1 MELLERDFAVAA
13 LDAAL
18 AEAAGGSGRV
28 VLVAGEAGIGKT
40 ALVTRVARE
49 HDGARRFLWGVCDPL
64 LTPRAFGPI
73 HDIARE
79 AGERLDG
86 AREDVFGFLLDELAA
101 RPPTVMVIED
111 LHWADEATLDVLAV
125 VGRRIGRTTGTLVIT
140 YRSDE
145 LELRPEV
152 AGLLGALPTG
162 AVRRIELAPLSPDA
176 VERLAWQ
183 AGRSSARLHAT
194 TAGNP
199 FFVNEV
205 LASTEP
211 GVPASVR
218 DVIALRL
225 SRLSDRARAVVELAS
240 VVPTRT
246 ETWLVPDVEA
256 LDECVAAGLLTAT
269 QDAVAFRHELARA
282 AVASGLSAPRRRELE
297 LHVLGALT
305 ERGGVDAARLA
316 HHAREARAPEAILP
330 HAREAAHAAARVGA
344 HREALEH
351 AEAALAAATQL
362 GQDRAELLELFST
375 EAYLCGRLAE
385 ALDARRE
392 ALALH
397 EAAGRSAEV
406 GDSLRWLSRLHW
418 WAGDGD
424 AAERAGLKAI
434 AILEPLGPSARL
446 GMAYSSLSQLHSLAW
461 RHAQAIEL
469 GTKAIELATEVGDDE
484 TVSHALT
491 NVGTSSIWTRGPGT
505 ARELLEQAT
514 DIATRR
520 GFHDHAAR
528 ALANLACLGGLEP
541 GEPDDEA
548 AVERARTYARE
559 HQLGG
564 YERYMLAIRARCRFH
579 AGDWVNSEID
589 AREVLDSLSVTS
601 LSPCPAL
608 LSIGQIQ
615 ARRGDPEAV
624 ATLEKAAHR
633 AEAAGELR
641 LFAPSVVGKL
651 EHMWLSGEEM
661 PLDEARNIYALA
673 LARADEWT
681 VGRLAF
687 RLWRIGALDEL
698 PARAAAPFRLAVDG
712 DCRGA
717 AALWEQGGRPY
728 DAAEAL
734 SLAEDD
740 DDALLEALTA
750 FDRLGATLMAAHVRR
765 RLRERGVRAPR
776 GPRPATRES
785 PHGLT
790 PRQHEVLALLAT
802 GATNAEIAERLVVS
816 PKTVDHHVS
825 AVLSKLGVAS
835 RREAAAAAQAL
846 EHREPAAPR

>member
-1 MELLERDFAVAA
+1 MDLLERDSAVAA
-13 LDAAL
+13 LEAAL
-18 AEAAGGSGRV
+18 AEAAGGSGRI
-28 VLVAGEAGIGKT
+28 VLVTGEAGIGKT
-40 ALVTRVARE
+40 ALVGRVAHE
-49 HDGARRFLWGVCDPL
+49 DNSRRFLWGVCDPL
-64 LTPRAFGPI
+64 LTPRAYGPV

-79 AGERLDG
+79 AGIRLPSG
-86 AREDVFGFLLDELAA
+86 REEVFNLLLDELAT
-101 RPPTVMVIED
+101 RPPTVMVVED
-111 LHWADEATLDVLAV
+111 LHWADEATLDVIAV

-145 LELRPEV
+145 VELRPEV
-152 AGLLGALPTG
+152 AGALGALPAA
-162 AVRRIELAPLSPDA
+162 AVRRVELAPLSADA
-176 VERLAWQ
+176 VERLAWE

-205 LASTEP
+205 LASTES

-225 SRLSDRARAVVELAS
+225 SRLSDRARATVELAS

-246 ETWLVPDVEA
+246 ETWLLPDVDA
-256 LDECVAAGLLTAT
+256 LDECVAAGLLVAAD
-269 QDAVAFRHELARA
+269 DAVAFRHDLARE

-297 LHVLGALT
+297 LHVLEALT
-305 ERGGVDAARLA
+305 ARGGVDAARLA
-316 HHAREARAPEAILP
+316 HHAREARAPEAIVL
-330 HAREAAHAAARVGA
+330 HAREAALAAAAVGA

-351 AEAALAAATQL
+351 AEAALAAATEL
-362 GQDRAELLELFST
+362 NRDRAELLELVST
-375 EAYLCGRLAE
+375 ESYLCGKLAQ
-385 ALDARRE
+385 ALEARRD

-397 EAAGRSAEV
+397 EEAGRDAEV

-424 AAERAGLKAI
+424 AAEQAGLRAI
-434 AILEPLGPSARL
+434 EILEPLGPTPRL

-461 RHAQAIEL
+461 RHEQAVEL
-469 GTKAIELATEVGDDE
+469 GNKAIALATEIGDDE
-484 TVSHALT
+484 TRSHALT
-491 NVGTSSIWTRGPGT
+491 NVGTSSLWADPVA
-505 ARELLEQAT
+505 ARDLLEQAAE
-514 DIATRR
+514 IAARR
-520 GFHDHAAR
+520 GYHDHAAR
-528 ALANLACLGGLEP
+528 ALVNLACLGGLEP
-541 GEPDDEA
+541 GEPNDEV
-548 AVERARTYARE
+548 AVERARAYARQ

-564 YERYMLAIRARCRFH
+564 YERYMLAIRARYRFH

-589 AREVLDSLSVTS
+589 AREVLDSVSVTS

-608 LSIGQIQ
+608 LSIGQMQ
-615 ARRGDPEAV
+615 ARRGDAEAA
-624 ATLEKAAHR
+624 ATLERATHR
-633 AEAAGELR
+633 AEASGELR
-641 LFAPSVVGKL
+641 LVAPSIVGQL

-661 PLDEARNIYALA
+661 PLDEAREIYAVA

-687 RLWRIGALDEL
+687 RLWRVGALDEL
-698 PARAAAPFRLAVDG
+698 PDRAAAPFRLAVDG
-712 DCRGA
+712 DARAA

-734 SLAEDD
+734 SLAADD
-740 DDALLEALTA
+740 DDALLEALAT
-750 FDRLGATLMAAHVRR
+750 FDRLGATLIAANVRR
-765 RLRERGVRAPR
+765 RLRERGVKAPR

-802 GATNAEIAERLVVS
+802 GATNAEIAQRLVVS
-816 PKTVDHHVS
+816 QKTVDHHVS
-825 AVLSKLGVAS
+825 AVLAKLGVAS
-835 RREAAAAAQAL
+835 RREAAAAAQAF